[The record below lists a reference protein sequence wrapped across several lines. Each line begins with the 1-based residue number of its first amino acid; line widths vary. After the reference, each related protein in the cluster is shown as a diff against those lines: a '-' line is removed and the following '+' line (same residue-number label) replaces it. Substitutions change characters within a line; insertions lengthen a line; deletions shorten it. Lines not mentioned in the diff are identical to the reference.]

1 MLFPIEQLLK
11 NKNELNCIPQ
21 SKTVRDALTQMVKND
36 YSQLPVLDETGSL
49 LGIITEQ
56 SIISTYFHS
65 MGAVSLL
72 DLGVD
77 HCLTRA
83 AILSA
88 DSDIFEALDILHN
101 VYAIVIIKNQKP
113 IGILTDYDT
122 THFFRDLSEGL
133 ILIEDIETTLR
144 QYIQHTF
151 ENDNVMKAALMRAF
165 QADRRDQSKPAR
177 EFESLSFSQH
187 IQLITT
193 ETNWEKFASYFEP
206 KPLFIE
212 FMDQVGQIRNQLAH
226 FRGQL
231 EPIQYSALIRVR
243 DWLSSRPKPLEMQK
257 KSYPQVEIKSEE
269 IVQTKRSGKYDPL
282 QSWLEDQKADGKTN
296 LRVSFQDIGKLL
308 ENELPESA
316 RKHRSW
322 WANEMT
328 SHVQAAAWLK
338 AGWLVEDVDFET
350 DEVSFRQSVSA
361 LYPPFFM
368 NILERF
374 KARNPGITQAVGGS
388 TQNWLSI
395 GGGRPGF
402 TLNWVLPR
410 ESILRVELYI
420 DVGDKEIN
428 KTFFRKLESQRA
440 QLEEKIGVTLDWDIL
455 ENKQASRVFASTP
468 FKITYSLE
476 EHERATE
483 WGIEMMS
490 KFMEVFIPRVKAL

>member
-11 NKNELNCIPQ
+11 NKNELGCILKN
-21 SKTVRDALTQMVKND
+21 KTVRDALTQMAKND

-49 LGIITEQ
+49 LGMITEQ

-65 MGAVSLL
+65 TGAVSLL
-72 DLGVD
+72 ELSVD

-83 AILSA
+83 ATLSA

-101 VYAIVIIKNQKP
+101 VYAIVITENQKP

-151 ENDNVMKAALMRAF
+151 DDDETMQAALMRAF
-165 QADRRDQSKPAR
+165 RADRRDPSRPAR
-177 EFESLSFSQH
+177 EFETLSFGQH
-187 IQLITT
+187 IQMITT
-193 ETNWEKFASYFEP
+193 EGNWEKFAPYFEP
-206 KPLFIE
+206 RVLFTE
-212 FMDQVGQIRNQLAH
+212 FMDQVRQIRNQLAH

-231 EPIQYSALIRVR
+231 EPIQFSALIRVR
-243 DWLSSRPKPLEMQK
+243 DWLGSRPKPLEMQK

-269 IVQTKRSGKYDPL
+269 IVQTKKGGKYDPL
-282 QSWLEDQKADGKTN
+282 QSWLEDQRADGKTN
-296 LRVSFQDIGKLL
+296 LRVSFQNIGKLL
-308 ENELPESA
+308 EDELPESA

-350 DEVSFRQSVSA
+350 NEVSFRQSVSA
-361 LYPPFFM
+361 LYPPFFTS
-368 NILERF
+368 LWEQF
-374 KARNPGITQAVGGS
+374 KVRHPGITQAVGGS

-395 GGGRPGF
+395 GGGQSGL

-410 ESILRVELYI
+410 EPVFRVELFI
-420 DVGDKEIN
+420 NTGDKVTNKDYFEKLTSRRNEI
-428 KTFFRKLESQRA
+428 
-440 QLEEKIGVTLDWDIL
+440 EEKLGIVLNWDRL
-455 ENKQASRVFASTP
+455 ENNKPSRIAASIP
-468 FKITYSLE
+468 FKITQPPE
-476 EHERATE
+476 DHEKAKE
-483 WGIEMMS
+483 WGIETMS
-490 KFMEVFIPRVKAL
+490 KFIEVFIPTIKAL

>member
-11 NKNELNCIPQ
+11 NKNELDCISK

-36 YSQLPVLDETGSL
+36 YSQLPVLDDTGGL
-49 LGIITEQ
+49 LGIVTEQ

-65 MGAVSLL
+65 TGSVSLL
-72 DLGVD
+72 DLSVD
-77 HCLTRA
+77 HCMTRA
-83 AILSA
+83 VSLSA

-101 VYAIVIIKNQKP
+101 VYAIVITKNRKP

-133 ILIEDIETTLR
+133 ILVEDIETTLR

-151 ENDNVMKAALMRAF
+151 ENENEMKAALMRAF
-165 QADRRDQSKPAR
+165 QADRRDPSKPAR
-177 EFESLSFSQH
+177 EFEALSFSQH

-193 ETNWEKFASYFEP
+193 DANWEKFVSYFEP
-206 KPLFIE
+206 KLLFIE
-212 FMDQVGQIRNQLAH
+212 FMGQVGDIRNQLAH

-231 EPIQYSALIRVR
+231 EPIQYSALMRVR
-243 DWLSSRPKPLEMQK
+243 DWLSSRPKPLQMQK
-257 KSYPQVEIKSEE
+257 KSYPQVEIKRDE
-269 IVQTKRSGKYDPL
+269 IDQAKRIGKYDAL
-282 QSWLEDQKADGKTN
+282 QSWLEDQKEDGKTN

-308 ENELPESA
+308 KDELPESA

-361 LYPPFFM
+361 LYPPFF
-368 NILERF
+368 ISLWEQF
-374 KARNPGITQAVGGS
+374 KIRNPGITQAVGGS
-388 TQNWLSI
+388 TQNWISI
-395 GGGRPGF
+395 GGGKTGF

-410 ESILRVELYI
+410 EPVFRVELFI
-420 DVGDKEIN
+420 NTGDKVAN
-428 KTFFRKLESQRA
+428 KTYFGKLINHKDEIEQKLGVSLIWEKLE
-440 QLEEKIGVTLDWDIL
+440 G
-455 ENKQASRVFASTP
+455 NKPSRISASIP
-468 FKITYSLE
+468 FKITYPAN
-476 EHERATE
+476 EHEKAKE

-490 KFMEVFIPRVKAL
+490 KFVEVFIPRVKAL